1 MSITFPRDIPTEI
14 KVFRQRFGISVNQSS
29 FTGEISNKKTIQ
41 ALNNGSSDRWE
52 GVFTINHMAHNIVS
66 KPEEFR
72 ILTAF
77 LVSLRGQ
84 EGTFLTTDPDREFPS
99 TFVAAAI
106 TADSTTV
113 TADNDI
119 ITVDSSSFPSNGA
132 VNGSG
137 QIGTIINVD
146 GFSASAT
153 ILKPGDLFQIE
164 TQLYMVLLDV
174 VTNASGQ
181 ATICFE
187 PAIRISPANNAIVI
201 TTRPKMVARL
211 TDTRQIW
218 DSDNVRFGPISFAF
232 EEILNGN

>member
-1 MSITFPRDIPTEI
+1 MSIVFPREIPTEI

-52 GVFTINHMAHNIVS
+52 GVFTINHMAHNQVS

-77 LVSLRGQ
+77 LVSLKGQ
-84 EGTFLTTDPDREFPS
+84 EGSFLTTDPDREMAS
-99 TFVAAAI
+99 TFIAAPL
-106 TADSTTV
+106 TVDSTTV
-113 TADNDI
+113 TADNDL
-119 ITVDSSSFPSNGA
+119 ITVDSSSFPGSGN

-137 QIGTIINVD
+137 QIGTTINVD

-164 TQLYMVLLDV
+164 SQLYMVLLDV

-187 PAIRISPANNAIVI
+187 PAIRTSPANNAIVI
-201 TTRPKMVARL
+201 TIRPKMVARL

-218 DSDNVRFGPISFAF
+218 DSDNVRFGPVSFAF
-232 EEILNGN
+232 EEIL